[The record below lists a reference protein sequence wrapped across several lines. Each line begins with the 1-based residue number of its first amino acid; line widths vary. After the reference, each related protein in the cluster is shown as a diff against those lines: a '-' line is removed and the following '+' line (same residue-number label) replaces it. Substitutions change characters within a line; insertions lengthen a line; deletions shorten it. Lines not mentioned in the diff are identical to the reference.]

1 MTHMFPGQ
9 TAIKKKWQALGSK
22 ILLITDE
29 STENRNEQWVKILWP
44 SPYYSSLF
52 KWNQQT
58 L

>member
-1 MTHMFPGQ
+1 MFPGQ
-9 TAIKKKWQALGSK
+9 TAIKREWQALGSK
-22 ILLITDE
+22 ILLVTEE

>member
-9 TAIKKKWQALGSK
+9 TAIKREWQALRSK
-22 ILLITDE
+22 ILITDE
-29 STENRNEQWVKILWP
+29 LIENRNEQRVKILRP

-52 KWNQQT
+52 KRNKQT